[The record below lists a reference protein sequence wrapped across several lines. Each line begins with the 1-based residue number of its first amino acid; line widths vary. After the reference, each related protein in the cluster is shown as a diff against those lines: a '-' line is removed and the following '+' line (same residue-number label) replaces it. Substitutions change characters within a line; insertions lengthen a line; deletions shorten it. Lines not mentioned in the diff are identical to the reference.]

1 MQRFAYRRASSTA
14 SAVHMARS
22 ATEVNQAHAQRPS
35 TADTAVQFI
44 AGGTNMTDY
53 MTLNVL
59 KPATLVDISRLPRE
73 SHARIE
79 SDATGGLRLGALV
92 RMSQAEDHPVIRGS
106 YPLIRDTL
114 VLAASRQIRN
124 MATLG
129 GNILQRTRCE
139 YYREPSWPCNKR
151 SPGSGCAALDGVNR
165 QHAVLGTSEH
175 CIATYAGD
183 FAQALIALDASIETL
198 GGPRGARRIAFADLH
213 RLPGTTPHIEHTLA
227 PGELITFIDV
237 PAGPWTVRSRY
248 VKVRDRESYQ
258 FAVTSAAVAL
268 HLEGRTVREARI
280 ALGGVA
286 TVPWRAR
293 QAEELLKGRVLDET
307 LAMKAAEAALVGAQP
322 RKENAFKIPLTKHTL
337 VRALLEAQAMQ
348 V

>member
-1 MQRFAYRRASSTA
+1 MQPFAYRRAQSIQDAAQLGRAAAPGTPA
-14 SAVHMARS
+14 S
-22 ATEVNQAHAQRPS
+22 HAGRG
-35 TADTAVQFI
+35 AANEFI
-44 AGGTNMTDY
+44 AGGTNVTDY

-59 KPATLVDISRLPRE
+59 QPTVLIDISRLPADRY
-73 SHARIE
+73 ARIE
-79 SDATGGLRLGALV
+79 SSAERLRLGALV
-92 RMSQAEDHPVIRGS
+92 RMGQAEEHPLIRAR

-139 YYREPSWPCNKR
+139 YYRETSWPCNKR
-151 SPGSGCAALDGVNR
+151 TPGSGCAALDGVNR

-175 CIATYAGD
+175 CIAAYAGD
-183 FAQALIALDASIETL
+183 FAQALIALDATVQTF
-198 GGPRGARRIAFADLH
+198 GGASGGRRIALADLH
-213 RLPGTTPHIEHTLA
+213 RAPGDTPHIETVLQ

-237 PAGPWTVRSRY
+237 PAGPWTMRSHY
-248 VKVRDRESYQ
+248 VKVRDRQSYQ
-258 FAVTSAAVAL
+258 FALTAAAVAL
-268 HLEGRTVREARI
+268 HLEGNTVRDARI

-286 TVPWRAR
+286 TIPWRAR
-293 QAEELLKGRVLDET
+293 EAEEILKGKMLDER
-307 LAMKAAEAALVGAQP
+307 LATKAADAAFARAQT
-322 RKENAFKIPLTKHTL
+322 REHNAFKVPIGKQTL

>member
-1 MQRFAYRRASSTA
+1 MLRFAYRRATSSA
-14 SAVHMARS
+14 SAVHMAR
-22 ATEVNQAHAQRPS
+22 AAKDAGEAHARHPS
-35 TADTAVQFI
+35 AVDTAVQFI
-44 AGGTNMTDY
+44 AGGTNLTDY

-59 KPATLVDISRLPRE
+59 KPTTLVDISRLPHE
-73 SHARIE
+73 SYARIE
-79 SDATGGLRLGALV
+79 SHAAGLRLGALV
-92 RMSQAEDHPVIRGS
+92 RMSEAEEHPVIRGS

-151 SPGSGCAALDGVNR
+151 APGAGCAALDGVNR

-183 FAQALIALDASIETL
+183 FAQALIALDASVDTL
-198 GGPRGARRIAFADLH
+198 GGPNGARRIAFADLH
-213 RLPGTTPHIEHTLA
+213 RLPGSTPHIENTLA
-227 PGELITFIDV
+227 PGELVTFINV
-237 PAGPWTVRSRY
+237 PAGPWTARSRY
-248 VKVRDRESYQ
+248 LKVRDRESYQ

-268 HLEGRTVREARI
+268 HLEGRTVRDARI

-293 QAEELLKGRVLDET
+293 QAEELLKGRVLDEP
-307 LAMKAAEAALVGAQP
+307 LATKAADVAFLGAQP
-322 RKENAFKIPLTKHTL
+322 RKENAFKVPLGKQTV